1 MEMQRRCN
9 GVPLR
14 TSDSCAHQ
22 GSSVLIRTSDSCAH
36 QVRRCEPACVPSTPD
51 TYVASRLER
60 LDRTPGRCV
69 HASAHH
75 GALISPHRYVGSR
88 LERLDRTPGRCVHAS
103 AHHGALISPH
113 RYVGSRLE
121 PFDRTPGRC
130 VHASAHHG
138 ALISPHRY
146 VGSRSL
152 EPTPRAL
159 GAACMQV
166 LITAPAPP
174 HTGTLAPVRSSR
186 RHALW
191 ARVLVSAS
199 SYRRP

>member
-51 TYVASRLER
+51 TYVA
-60 LDRTPGRCV
+60 
-69 HASAHH
+69 
-75 GALISPHRYVGSR
+75 SR